1 MLSHEAEV
9 WRRFTN
15 AVFSAHAALLRHGDA
30 ATSAFGQSSAR
41 WRVLARIADGEAT
54 VADIA
59 RLTGYTRQAVQRLAD
74 ALAADGLIR
83 QQADESDRRKQRL
96 ELTGPGAVT
105 FERMEA
111 HFDVWAERL
120 LAHIPEADLASLS
133 AALDHIRLIV
143 LADRDYMK
151 RTTGDTE

>member
-1 MLSHEAEV
+1 MPSHEAEV
-9 WRRFTN
+9 WRRFTRS
-15 AVFSAHAALLRHGDA
+15 VFSAQAALLTHGDA
-30 ATSAFGQSSAR
+30 ATSRFGQSSAR
-41 WRVLARIADGEAT
+41 WRVLVRVAAGENT

-59 RLTGYTRQAVQRLAD
+59 RLTGYSRQAVQRLAD

-83 QQADESDRRKQRL
+83 QETDESDRRRQRL
-96 ELTGPGAVT
+96 ELTDSGAAT

-120 LAHIPEADLASLS
+120 LAHISEADLVSVS

-143 LADRDYMK
+143 LADHEFMK
-151 RTTGDTE
+151 RTEQ

>member
-1 MLSHEAEV
+1 MPSHESEV
-9 WRRFTN
+9 WRRFTRS
-15 AVFSAHAALLRHGDA
+15 VFSAQTALLKHGDA
-30 ATSAFGQSSAR
+30 ATSRFGQGSAR
-41 WRVLARIADGEAT
+41 WRVLVRIADGEST

-59 RLTGYTRQAVQRLAD
+59 RLTGYSRQGVQRLAD

-83 QQADESDRRKQRL
+83 QETDESDRRRQRL
-96 ELTGPGAVT
+96 ELTDSGTAT

-120 LAHIPEADLASLS
+120 LAHISEADLASVS

-143 LADRDYMK
+143 LADLDYMK
-151 RTTGDTE
+151 RTEE